1 MNEAHY
7 LKHVAHYLTHGA
19 HYLTYVAHYL
29 TLAAHYPTCS
39 TIDKKRIRFYRVRL
53 AEGPCYHLS
62 RGLTSECDSAV
73 QLEKRASTEYN
84 RILTTNIFLSTGQC
98 DRTGNGGLAGSLQQ
112 EYSHSWQR
120 LAYNVVVVLVQLG
133 VGPDVKVTP
142 WRWCCGAARS
152 CGLLN
157 SNIYGITHSASTF

>member
-1 MNEAHY
+1 MTQPNLPTIRITLYSWIESMNEAHY

-73 QLEKRASTEYN
+73 QLEKLASTEYN
-84 RILTTNIFLSTGQC
+84 RILTKNIFLYTGRC
-98 DRTGNGGLAGSLQQ
+98 DRTDDELHAGSLQ
-112 EYSHSWQR
+112 EENLHS
-120 LAYNVVVVLVQLG
+120 LAAICIQYYG
-133 VGPDVKVTP
+133 THPTWCGCRCKVTP
-142 WRWCCGAARS
+142 WR
-152 CGLLN
+152 
-157 SNIYGITHSASTF
+157 

>member
-1 MNEAHY
+1 M
-7 LKHVAHYLTHGA
+7 
-19 HYLTYVAHYL
+19 
-29 TLAAHYPTCS
+29 
-39 TIDKKRIRFYRVRL
+39 
-53 AEGPCYHLS
+53 
-62 RGLTSECDSAV
+62 
-73 QLEKRASTEYN
+73 
-84 RILTTNIFLSTGQC
+84 NIFLSTGQC

-133 VGPDVKVTP
+133 VGLDVKVTP

-157 SNIYGITHSASTF
+157 SNIHGIRNCALTFQ